1 MMMMSIGGITT
12 TGAQYSKT
20 WEKSALLRICDI
32 SQNTKKIPSTQ
43 TFQKTMRLASWLFF
57 PLWMISQ
64 FIFFLLFFVVVWFHE
79 FYYYHYCS
87 ITPSPFLGALFGSAT
102 APRRNDAQR
111 MNHYRSKSRRMDRYY
126 RRIHQSHTFS
136 LLGITHPGFYFW
148 CYVHFALM

>member
-1 MMMMSIGGITT
+1 MSIGGITT

-87 ITPSPFLGALFGSAT
+87 ITPSPFLGHCSVRRPHREGTMHRGWIIIAQNRVGWIVTTGGSISRTLSLF
-102 APRRNDAQR
+102 
-111 MNHYRSKSRRMDRYY
+111 
-126 RRIHQSHTFS
+126 
-136 LLGITHPGFYFW
+136 
-148 CYVHFALM
+148 

>member
-1 MMMMSIGGITT
+1 MMSIGGITT

-43 TFQKTMRLASWLFF
+43 TFQKNAEVSLLAIFSIMNDFTIYFF
-57 PLWMISQ
+57 FAFFCCCMISRILLLSLLQ
-64 FIFFLLFFVVVWFHE
+64 YYPLPIFR
-79 FYYYHYCS
+79 
-87 ITPSPFLGALFGSAT
+87 ALFGSAT

-136 LLGITHPGFYFW
+136 LLGITHPGFYF
-148 CYVHFALM
+148 